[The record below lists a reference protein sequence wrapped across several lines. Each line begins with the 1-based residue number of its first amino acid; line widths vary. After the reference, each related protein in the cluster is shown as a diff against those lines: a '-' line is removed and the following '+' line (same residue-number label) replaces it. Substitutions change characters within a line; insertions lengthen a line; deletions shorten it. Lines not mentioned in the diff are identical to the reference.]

1 MGCKKNV
8 PVPYSSYSF
17 LPFAILATICYKE
30 IMENVKVLVIDD
42 EKNILE
48 SVKMVL
54 SYEDYAVE
62 TASTGLDGIE
72 LFKKTH
78 PEIVLLDVK
87 MPGFDGLQ
95 VLESLKK
102 IDSIPEVIMISGH
115 SGIEEAVEA
124 AKLGAFDFLEK
135 PISRDKLLLTVRNAA
150 EKVNLLKENYSLKNI
165 TEKKYQLIGQSKG
178 METLR
183 TTIKKVAKTPSTVLI
198 TGESGTGKELIA
210 RSVHNLSRRKNS
222 KFVQVNCAAIPE
234 ELIESELFGH
244 EKGSFTGAYE
254 KKIGKFES
262 AHNGTIFLDEIGDSS
277 LKAQAKVLRVLEEG
291 EIQRVGTAEIKK
303 VDVRVIAATNK
314 KLEEEIK
321 KEAFRE
327 DLFFRLNV
335 VPLHS
340 PSLRERSEDIPILV
354 DHFVNYYCEENNFKR
369 KSFSDKAIQRFI
381 SYEWKGNVREL
392 RNLVERLMI
401 MSDSK
406 IIDEKD
412 LPESM
417 QTPKEEAAVDFS
429 SIKLWKDFKLQSEK
443 SFIEAKLKEYNF
455 NIAKTARE
463 IELPRSNLY
472 KKIESFDIILPGNS
486 EADKESPST
495 PV

>member
-1 MGCKKNV
+1 MGN
-8 PVPYSSYSF
+8 
-17 LPFAILATICYKE
+17 T
-30 IMENVKVLVIDD
+30 KVLVIDD

-48 SVKMVL
+48 SIKMVL
-54 SYEDYAVE
+54 SYEDYIVE
-62 TASTGLDGIE
+62 TAATGLDGIE
-72 LFKKTH
+72 LFKKTR
-78 PEIVLLDVK
+78 PDIVLLDVK
-87 MPGFDGLQ
+87 MPGFDGIQ
-95 VLESLKK
+95 VLQSLKK
-102 IDSIPEVIMISGH
+102 IDQLPEIIMISGH

-124 AKLGAFDFLEK
+124 SKLGAFDFLEK
-135 PISRDKLLLTVRNAA
+135 PISRDKLLLTIRNAA
-150 EKVNLLKENYSLKNI
+150 VKVNLLKENYTLKNI
-165 TEKKYQLIGQSKG
+165 TEKKYQLIGQSKA
-178 METLR
+178 MEQLKNV
-183 TTIKKVAKTPSTVLI
+183 IQKVAKTPSTVLI

-210 RSVHNLSRRKNS
+210 RSIHNLSRRKNS

-262 AHNGTIFLDEIGDSS
+262 AHNGTIFLDEIGDLS

-314 KLEEEIK
+314 NIEEEIK

-335 VPLHS
+335 VPIYS

-354 DHFVNYYCEENNFKR
+354 DHFINYYSEENNFKR
-369 KSFSDKAIQRFI
+369 KSFSNKAIQRFI
-381 SYEWKGNVREL
+381 SYEWKGNIREL
-392 RNLVERLMI
+392 RNLIERLMI

-406 IIDEKD
+406 IIDEAD
-412 LPESM
+412 LPENM
-417 QTPKEEAAVDFS
+417 KTQKEEEAVDFS
-429 SIKLWKDFKLQSEK
+429 SIKLWKDFKHQSEK
-443 SFIEAKLKEYNF
+443 NFITAKLKEYNF

-486 EADKESPST
+486 EADKESPFT